1 MSLLLGLDRCIL
13 NRWTDALVPSELYE
27 PAGTIGESYGWV
39 ATFKDRILC
48 LQDDL
53 NPNASAS
60 NPKRIPLPRLVTLP
74 HCQTD
79 LVTNVSMSSSSPED
93 DDCVVAVKFLG
104 PQLSL
109 CRPAYG
115 SGWTNITITD
125 PSFFSSRVMFSKRD
139 QTFSLLAYGGHEIGS
154 WDLHKH
160 INNPKLQKLHFQ
172 NFPVCTK
179 TIAELIG
186 SPYMTEHL
194 VESPAGET
202 LLVKWFKYRIKDI
215 IHVQTKSLMVFKLDD
230 EGNAVFTDDI
240 GDANIFISNGE
251 PFSLPSSSYPG
262 LEPNDV
268 YFVDEHEVGV
278 MDVANMTNTSNV
290 STDLSF
296 PVAYF
301 IPSRF

>member
-1 MSLLLGLDRCIL
+1 MYSNLCTYEFLTS
-13 NRWTDALVPSELYE
+13 NKKVPSELYE
-27 PAGTIGESYGWV
+27 ATGTIGASHGWV

-53 NPNASAS
+53 NPNASGL

-109 CRPAYG
+109 CRPAHG
-115 SGWTNITITD
+115 SDWTNITITD
-125 PSFFSSRVMFSKRD
+125 PSFFTSRAMFSKRD
-139 QTFSLLAYGGHEIGS
+139 QMFSLLAYGGYQIGS
-154 WDLHKH
+154 WDLHNH
-160 INNPKLQKLHFQ
+160 INNPKLQKLQFQ
-172 NFPVCTK
+172 NIPTFTK
-179 TIAELIG
+179 RIAELIG
-186 SPYMTEHL
+186 STYMSEHL

-202 LLVKWFKYRIKDI
+202 LLVRWYKDRVKDI
-215 IHVQTKSLMVFKLDD
+215 TDVQTKGLMVFKLDD
-230 EGNAVFTDDI
+230 EGNAVFTNDI
-240 GDANIFISNGE
+240 GDLNIFISKAE
-251 PFSLPSSSYPG
+251 PFSLLSSSYPD
-262 LEPNDV
+262 LQPNDV

-278 MDVANMTNTSNV
+278 IDVADSMDTSKV

-296 PVAYF
+296 PLAYF
-301 IPSRF
+301 IPPS

>member
-1 MSLLLGLDRCIL
+1 MRTFSSSAPAPSQIFGPSRDSGNLVYSNLCTYEFI
-13 NRWTDALVPSELYE
+13 TSEKKVPSELYE

-109 CRPAYG
+109 CRPAHG

-139 QTFSLLAYGGHEIGS
+139 QTFSLLAYGGHQIGS
-154 WDLHKH
+154 WD
-160 INNPKLQKLHFQ
+160 
-172 NFPVCTK
+172 
-179 TIAELIG
+179 
-186 SPYMTEHL
+186 
-194 VESPAGET
+194 
-202 LLVKWFKYRIKDI
+202 R
-215 IHVQTKSLMVFKLDD
+215 SLMVFKLDD

-240 GDANIFISNGE
+240 GDANICISNGE

-278 MDVANMTNTSNV
+278 MDVANITNTSLV

-301 IPSRF
+301 IPPRF